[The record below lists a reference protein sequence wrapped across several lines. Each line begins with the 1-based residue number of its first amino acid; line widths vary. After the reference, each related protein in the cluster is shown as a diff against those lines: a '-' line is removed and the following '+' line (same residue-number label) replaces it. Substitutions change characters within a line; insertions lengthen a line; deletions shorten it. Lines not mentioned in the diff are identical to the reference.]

1 MNGALRKGTFCS
13 VVSALVFGFTPV
25 LASIT
30 FDMGSNAMTLTFYRN
45 ALAVPVLL
53 VILLLRKV
61 DLKISLKDFLVLA
74 AVSAVFSATTTYI
87 LYDAYEY
94 IGVGLST
101 TLHFLYPVFT
111 VLFGWVLFKK
121 KLDRARIFALILATA
136 GIAFATGE
144 GGDFAVKGI
153 VLAVGSAVTYAG
165 YLLGIEHTAVGK
177 MDSMKSMFYMCIVN
191 AVVVG
196 LFDLPSGTINY
207 GLPPLTMFY
216 TFLLAVLNSA
226 FAYVL
231 LIVGIR
237 FIGAGNAAIFS
248 MLEPVSGVAAGVIFL
263 GETLPF
269 MKAVS
274 CVMILTAVMIPI
286 VKDRNA
292 AVREENSCVCKREE
306 GQESDIDGI

>member
-1 MNGALRKGTFCS
+1 
-13 VVSALVFGFTPV
+13 
-25 LASIT
+25 
-30 FDMGSNAMTLTFYRN
+30 
-45 ALAVPVLL
+45 
-53 VILLLRKV
+53 
-61 DLKISLKDFLVLA
+61 
-74 AVSAVFSATTTYI
+74 
-87 LYDAYEY
+87 
-94 IGVGLST
+94 
-101 TLHFLYPVFT
+101 
-111 VLFGWVLFKK
+111 
-121 KLDRARIFALILATA
+121 
-136 GIAFATGE
+136 
-144 GGDFAVKGI
+144 
-153 VLAVGSAVTYAG
+153 
-165 YLLGIEHTAVGK
+165 

-269 MKAVS
+269 MKTVS

-286 VKDRNA
+286 VKDRN
-292 AVREENSCVCKREE
+292 
-306 GQESDIDGI
+306 DGLAEKKSRGRGD

>member
-1 MNGALRKGTFCS
+1 MNRDLKKGTFCS

-25 LASIT
+25 LASVT

-61 DLKISLKDFLVLA
+61 DLRISLKDFLVLA

-111 VLFGWVLFKK
+111 VLFGRVFFKK
-121 KLDRARIFALILATA
+121 KLDRARIFALFLATA
-136 GIAFATGE
+136 GIALATGE

-165 YLLGIEHTAVGK
+165 YLLGIEHTAVGR
-177 MDSMKSMFYMCIVN
+177 MDSMKSMFYMCLVN
-191 AVVVG
+191 AAVVA

-207 GLPPLTMFY
+207 DLPPLTMFY
-216 TFLLAVLNSA
+216 TFLLAALNSA

-292 AVREENSCVCKREE
+292 DAQDRETSAAYIKEE
-306 GQESDIDGI
+306 GR